1 MLTVQEKLVSP
12 GFDQNFKELVRQRTN
27 IVELISESVQLVQ
40 SGRDFKCI
48 CPFHND
54 HNPSMFVYPDRGTWR
69 CWVCDTGGDC
79 FSWVEK
85 YDDVSFFEALKIL
98 AEKAHLELPRFSP
111 GASTPSAHANQVE
124 KTSLYDVMKWAES
137 QFHHCLMETPEGEF
151 ARRYLME
158 ERGYTEETIK
168 QFQLG
173 FHPNNWQWIVN
184 RAQNRFAPQ
193 LLVEARLVFKKENH
207 SRYSDYFVNRVMF
220 PVHDERKRV
229 VAFGGRILPGSDSEG
244 MAKYFNS
251 PESLI
256 FTKSKLL
263 FGLDQARQRIR
274 ETETVVVVEGYT
286 DCITAHQ
293 FGVTNVV
300 ATLGTALTETHVSYL
315 KRLARKVVLVFD
327 GDNAGQQAAERS
339 LVKFI
344 SQEVDLKILTLPAGK
359 DPAEFLEEQG
369 ADRLQQLIDQ
379 APEAWNF
386 KLNVCLKKFG
396 LESIDGQHRILE
408 EMLELLASSPNL
420 TGKIREDIILRK
432 LADRLGLHEAVV
444 RKRLSELKEKSNTG
458 FNSSLSSNNSPSIP
472 NAYQSSGDY
481 QEADNTT
488 KDNQLESELLEIIF
502 VYPECVTQIQ
512 QHISP
517 ANLKNPRL
525 RFLFQLTIDMTEAGI
540 VPELN
545 RILDQIEDP
554 DLKQLVVKIDAQAHE
569 KAIHSKL
576 HTSSASLEGIPHFLN
591 DSIKNLKWREERELH
606 ERTKGLLFEKA
617 QTQTLNSDAK
627 ELLKKASEFHRKR
640 NQKIT

>member
-1 MLTVQEKLVSP
+1 MSP

-27 IVELISESVQLVQ
+27 IVELVSESVQLVQ
-40 SGRDFKCI
+40 NGRDFKCI

-54 HNPSMFVYPDRGTWR
+54 HNPSMVVYPDRGTWR
-69 CWVCDTGGDC
+69 CWVCNTGGDC

-98 AEKAHLELPRFSP
+98 AEKAHLELPKLSP
-111 GASTPSAHANQVE
+111 GANQAQRSNQVE
-124 KTSLYDVMKWAES
+124 KTSLFDVMKWAES
-137 QFHHCLMETPEGEF
+137 QFHHCLLETPEGEY

-158 ERGYTEETIK
+158 DRGYTEETIK
-168 QFQLG
+168 QFRLG
-173 FHPNNWQWIVN
+173 FHPDNWQWLVN
-184 RAQNRFAPQ
+184 RAQGKFAAP
-193 LLVEARLVFKKENH
+193 LLAEARLIFKKENH
-207 SRYSDYFVNRVMF
+207 TRYSDYFVNRVMF
-220 PVHDERKRV
+220 PVRDERKRV
-229 VAFGGRILPGSDSEG
+229 VAFGGRILPGSGSEG
-244 MAKYFNS
+244 LAKYFNS
-251 PESLI
+251 PESII

-263 FGLDQARQRIR
+263 FGLDEARQRIR

-293 FGVTNVV
+293 FGVSNVV

-339 LVKFI
+339 LTKFI

-359 DPAEFLEEQG
+359 DPADFLEEQG
-369 ADRLQQLIDQ
+369 AERLKQLIEQ

-386 KLNVCLKKFG
+386 KLNVCVQKFG

-408 EMLELLASSPNL
+408 EMLELLAASPNL

-444 RKRLSELKEKSNTG
+444 RKRLSEVKQKTSPG
-458 FNSSLSSNNSPSIP
+458 FNSSLSSTESHSIP
-472 NAYQSSGDY
+472 NTFPSSGDI
-481 QEADNTT
+481 QETDNTT

-502 VYPECVTQIQ
+502 VYPECVPQIQ

-517 ANLKNPRL
+517 ANLKNPQL
-525 RFLFQLTIDMTEAGI
+525 RFLYQLSIDLTEEGV

-545 RILDQIEDP
+545 RILDRIDDP
-554 DLKQLVVKIDAQAHE
+554 ELKQLVVKIDAHAHE

-576 HTSSASLEGIPHFLN
+576 HTSSASLEGIPHFLKH
-591 DSIKNLKWREERELH
+591 SIKNLKWREERELH
-606 ERTKGLLFEKA
+606 ERTKGLLFQKTQA
-617 QTQTLNSDAK
+617 QSLNSDAK
-627 ELLKKASEFHRKR
+627 ELLKKASEFHQKR
-640 NQKIT
+640 NQKNSLEPH

>member
-1 MLTVQEKLVSP
+1 MSP
-12 GFDQNFKELVRQRTN
+12 GFDQNFKELVRQRTS
-27 IVELISESVQLVQ
+27 IVELVSESVQLIQ
-40 SGRDFKCI
+40 NGRDFKCI

-54 HNPSMFVYPDRGTWR
+54 HNPSLVVYPDRGTWR
-69 CWVCDTGGDC
+69 CWVCNTGGDC

-98 AEKAHLELPRFSP
+98 AEKVHLEVPQL
-111 GASTPSAHANQVE
+111 ASGGNQSARSNQVE
-124 KTSLYDVMKWAES
+124 KTSLFDVMKWAEA
-137 QFHHCLMETPEGEF
+137 QFHHCLLETPEGEY

-168 QFQLG
+168 QFKLG
-173 FHPNNWQWIVN
+173 FHPDNWQWLVN
-184 RAQNRFAPQ
+184 RAHGKFAES
-193 LLVEARLVFKKENH
+193 LLSEARLIFKKENH
-207 SRYSDYFVNRVMF
+207 TRYSDYFVNRVLF

-229 VAFGGRILPGSDSEG
+229 VAFGGRILPGSGSEG
-244 MAKYFNS
+244 LAKYFNS
-251 PESLI
+251 PESII

-263 FGLDQARQRIR
+263 FGLDEARQRIR

-293 FGVTNVV
+293 FGVKNVV

-327 GDNAGQQAAERS
+327 GDNPGQQAAERS
-339 LVKFI
+339 LTKFI
-344 SQEVDLKILTLPAGK
+344 SQEVDLKILTLPVGK
-359 DPAEFLEEQG
+359 DPADFLEEQG
-369 ADRLQQLIDQ
+369 AEQLKLLIEQ

-386 KLNVCLKKFG
+386 KLNVCVQKFG

-408 EMLELLASSPNL
+408 EMLELLAASPNL

-444 RKRLSELKEKSNTG
+444 RKRLSEVKQKKGPG
-458 FNSSLSSNNSPSIP
+458 FNSSLSSNESHSIP
-472 NAYQSSGDY
+472 STFNSAGDI
-481 QEADNTT
+481 QETNNPT

-517 ANLKNPRL
+517 ANLKDPRL
-525 RFLFQLTIDMTEAGI
+525 RFLFQLSIDLTEEGV

-545 RILDQIEDP
+545 RILDRIEDP
-554 DLKQLVVKIDAQAHE
+554 ELKQLVVKIDAHAHE

-576 HTSSASLEGIPHFLN
+576 HSSPDPHEGIPHFLKH
-591 DSIKNLKWREERELH
+591 SIKNLKWREERELH
-606 ERTKGLLFEKA
+606 ERTKGLLFQKA
-617 QTQTLNSDAK
+617 PAQSLNSDAK
-627 ELLKKASEFHRKR
+627 ELLKKASDFHQKR
-640 NQKIT
+640 NKKLT